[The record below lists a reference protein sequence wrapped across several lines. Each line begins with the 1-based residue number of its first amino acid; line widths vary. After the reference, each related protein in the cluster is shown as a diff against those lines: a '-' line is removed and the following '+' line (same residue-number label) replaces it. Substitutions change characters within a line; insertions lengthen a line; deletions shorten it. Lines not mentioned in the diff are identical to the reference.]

1 MITKCSICGRV
12 LFAAS
17 KAGRCIDCEKAWNG
31 AKAVGVEIREVL
43 AKRLAGDRS
52 DELRVALTNLTLKYA
67 NALKVLYGAQR
78 TAWEEGFP
86 RALWQNPAMS
96 EAILKV
102 FVRAAK
108 SLREGG

>member
-1 MITKCSICGRV
+1 MITKCSNCHRV

-17 KAGRCIDCEKAWNG
+17 KAGRCIDCERLWNG
-31 AKAVGVEIREVL
+31 AKVIGGEIREVL

-52 DELRVALTNLTLKYA
+52 EELRVTLTNLTLKYA

-86 RALWQNPAMS
+86 RALWSNPAMA